1 MEKRILIAR
10 WFGPDTAPI
19 LIYDEASVSY
29 ARQLVRDAGRR
40 LNLTTEVVEST
51 AVIASELTHNQL
63 SHAKQGYF
71 AVNPIE
77 KEAAKGL
84 EVIAGDIGPGIQE
97 PDVALRDRISAVR
110 GSLGA
115 GLASVS
121 RMADEVEID
130 NRLAE
135 GVCVVARKFENE
147 AGPRGCEIAIMGRPF
162 PGEAISGDDAV
173 FFQSETGL
181 LAAVADGLGHGPEA
195 RKASNQAIDALNANQ
210 EKSLDQIIIAIDA
223 ELAKTRGCAMSVM
236 RFNKND
242 RTIECALAGD
252 VHAHLYSLREAQF
265 FASTPLV
272 LGTGQLGR
280 QKLHIERTTA
290 GPHSVLV
297 MFTDGLKS
305 RTTLKGQLD
314 VLRQPAIV
322 IAQHLLENDSRP
334 DDDALVLVARFQ
346 RSFSN

>member
-10 WFGPDTAPI
+10 WFGPGIAPI

-29 ARQLVRDAGRR
+29 ARQLVRDAGQH
-40 LNLTTEVVEST
+40 LNLTTEVVESV

-71 AVNPIE
+71 AVKPIE
-77 KEAAKGL
+77 RQGAKGL
-84 EVIAGDIGPGIQE
+84 EVVAGDIGPGVQK
-97 PDVALRDRISAVR
+97 PDVALRGRVSAAR

-115 GLASVS
+115 GLGAVS
-121 RMADEVEID
+121 RMADEIEID

-135 GVCVVARKFENE
+135 GVCVVARKFENNDV
-147 AGPRGCEIAIMGRPF
+147 RRSCEIAIMGRPF
-162 PGEAISGDDAV
+162 PGEVISGDDAV

-181 LAAVADGLGHGPEA
+181 LASIVDGLGHGPEA
-195 RKASNQAIDALNANQ
+195 RKASNRAIEALTANQ
-210 EKSLDQIIIAIDA
+210 EISLDQTVVAIDA
-223 ELAKTRGCAMSVM
+223 ELAGTRGCAMSVV
-236 RFNKND
+236 RFNRND

-252 VHAHLYSLREAQF
+252 IHAHLYTLREAHF

-280 QKLHIERTTA
+280 QKLRIERTTA
-290 GPHSVLV
+290 EQHSVLV

-314 VLRQPAIV
+314 VLRQPAIA

-334 DDDALVLVARFQ
+334 DDHALVLVARFQ
-346 RSFSN
+346 RSFSK